1 MTDLTCLDKTMSM
14 YIAMEG
20 AVMVDLYC
28 AAMRFHL

>member
-1 MTDLTCLDKTMSM
+1 MTDLTCVDKTMSM

-28 AAMRFHL
+28 LFISRT